1 MLWKQQ
7 QSQLVDVYESDMGEV
22 LRLIDYISDKLTT
35 TAEQQENRVLLDTNL
50 INYEINRLRSLSED
64 RRSELLKAM
73 PKKPVVL
80 KRNKPK
86 VMYKSDGELSLN
98 GKRWIEFLIDNNLPE
113 NTEGEVE
120 YVSGYEEPN
129 PDSIPQIKD
138 WLFSLGWEPE
148 HFKYVR
154 DKSTNEFRRI
164 PQITNEFESTE
175 LCPSVIK
182 LTDKVPELS
191 ALAGYSTIKHR
202 LAMYEGFLRDM
213 DSSGRLQ
220 WDIGGFTN
228 TFRLKH
234 RKVVNLPSSRAPYA
248 ENIRG
253 VFIADEGGYLA
264 GADLSNIEDLSKRH
278 YIKPLDPEYV
288 ETMMS
293 EDYDGHLEIAVRAGL
308 LTQEQSDDHKSG
320 KADYS
325 EERQKAKVV
334 NFCMPVDST
343 EVLTP
348 EGWKTYDELSV
359 GDSIITY
366 RDGGLEV
373 KEITE
378 LPYFQNVE
386 VGVLGNN
393 RWGFECT
400 ENHRWVVNRCKYKLG
415 RRDGYVESI
424 VETVDLK
431 YEDLIV
437 NSAPY
442 KNESKFKIEDCR
454 VLGWIL
460 ADGHLE
466 FSKKPKYRTNKYGK
480 KMGVV
485 CSISQKKY
493 VDELRADLKDSGV
506 IYVEDLPREDGV
518 VVFRIMAD
526 SVREL
531 LGRLELPNKGK
542 HEIDFTEFIFNSG
555 YSGRKGFLERFIMAD
570 GGNKIG
576 RNGKNLNTLM
586 VYQNKGN
593 ISEAIKLCATLQ
605 GFKYSCHGKETY
617 TGNVLET
624 IALSSS
630 THTTMQKVKFNKS
643 RIVDVFCCNNENE
656 TFIVKQNGLVTITGN
671 SSTYGIGAKTL
682 ARNMKTSER
691 EAKRILDA
699 YWERNWAVKKFAE
712 SCKVK
717 TINGQ
722 MWVKQPVSG
731 FWYTLRSSKDIFST
745 VNQGTAVYIFDCWL
759 KELRILGNKV
769 SGQMHDEL
777 IIKELWNIRSPEEVK
792 DTFAEAMRIVNE
804 KLKLNLEVSFDID
817 FGRTYLDI
825 H

>member
-1 MLWKQQ
+1 MSKLKNVFVFDIETDGLYDECSKIHCLSYVRVGTDEIKSITDYDTIKRFFTQDDLTLIGHNIIMYDIPVVEKILNFKVDAKRVVDTLGISWYLNSSESPSFKHGLEYYGERLGVPKPKIDDWDNLTVSEYIFRCEEDVKINHLLWKQQ

-22 LRLIDYISDKLTT
+22 LRLIDYISDKLTV
-35 TAEQQENRVLLDTNL
+35 TAEQQENRVLLDVNL
-50 INYEINRLRSLSED
+50 INYEINRLGRLAED
-64 RRSELLKAM
+64 RRSDLLKAM
-73 PKKPVVL
+73 PKKPIIL

-98 GKRWIEFLIDNNLPE
+98 GKRWVEFLIDNNLPE
-113 NTEGEVE
+113 STEGEVE
-120 YVSGYEEPN
+120 YVSGYEDPN
-129 PDSIPQIKD
+129 PDSIPQIKE

-154 DKSTNEFRRI
+154 DKKTNEFRRI

-220 WDIGGFTN
+220 WDMGGFTN

-293 EDYDGHLEIAVRAGL
+293 EGFDGHLDIAVRAGL

-334 NFCMPVDST
+334 NF
-343 EVLTP
+343 
-348 EGWKTYDELSV
+348 
-359 GDSIITY
+359 
-366 RDGGLEV
+366 
-373 KEITE
+373 
-378 LPYFQNVE
+378 
-386 VGVLGNN
+386 
-393 RWGFECT
+393 
-400 ENHRWVVNRCKYKLG
+400 
-415 RRDGYVESI
+415 
-424 VETVDLK
+424 
-431 YEDLIV
+431 
-437 NSAPY
+437 
-442 KNESKFKIEDCR
+442 
-454 VLGWIL
+454 
-460 ADGHLE
+460 
-466 FSKKPKYRTNKYGK
+466 
-480 KMGVV
+480 
-485 CSISQKKY
+485 
-493 VDELRADLKDSGV
+493 
-506 IYVEDLPREDGV
+506 
-518 VVFRIMAD
+518 
-526 SVREL
+526 
-531 LGRLELPNKGK
+531 
-542 HEIDFTEFIFNSG
+542 
-555 YSGRKGFLERFIMAD
+555 
-570 GGNKIG
+570 
-576 RNGKNLNTLM
+576 
-586 VYQNKGN
+586 
-593 ISEAIKLCATLQ
+593 
-605 GFKYSCHGKETY
+605 
-617 TGNVLET
+617 
-624 IALSSS
+624 
-630 THTTMQKVKFNKS
+630 
-643 RIVDVFCCNNENE
+643 
-656 TFIVKQNGLVTITGN
+656 

-682 ARNMKTSER
+682 ARNMKTTEG
-691 EAKRILDA
+691 EAKKILDA
-699 YWERNWAVKKFAE
+699 YWERNWSVKKFAE
-712 SCKVK
+712 SCRVK

-731 FWYTLRSSKDIFST
+731 FWYTLRSSKDVFST

-777 IIKELWNIRSPEEVK
+777 IIKELWNNRSPEEVK
-792 DTFAEAMRIVNE
+792 DTFTEAMRIVNE